1 MANDWAHYGPRFGP
15 KLNLKWGEEM
25 PITTYLTKE
34 QVLAVEDAL
43 KRELKRIAIAKK
55 VATSENELAVR
66 DILPKTDLNYANEV
80 WKTGSLPAFTYSTVS
95 SLRVPDNKV
104 IGFYGVRDLAGGIGT
119 GITSVIR
126 FTLGPGKSKVIDL
139 WQIQKIES
147 EEELEGYS
155 DKMIIYGPGEYL
167 GIDFYNIATG
177 VSNVQLLGFV
187 VEPKGELV
195 GQG

>member
-1 MANDWAHYGPRFGP
+1 MSSNTYRGGT
-15 KLNLKWGEEM
+15 M
-25 PITTYLTKE
+25 PITVYLTKE
-34 QVLAVEDAL
+34 QVLAIEDEL
-43 KRELKRIAIAKK
+43 KRELKRVAIEKK
-55 VATSENELAVR
+55 VATSEAQLAVR
-66 DILPKTDLNYANEV
+66 DILPKTDLGFENEV
-80 WKTGSLPAFTYSTVS
+80 WATGTLPAFTYTTVS
-95 SLRVPDNKV
+95 SFRVPDNKV
-104 IGFYGVRDLAGGIGT
+104 IGFYGVKDLAGGIGT

-147 EEELEGYS
+147 EEEVEGYS

-167 GIDFYNIATG
+167 GIDFYNVETG
-177 VSNVQLLGFV
+177 VSNVKLLGFV